1 MEDLCARC
9 RQYVYYDLT
18 RTDDSQ
24 SVGDDLVE
32 IVTQHNDWDE
42 ESVLD
47 RNHEGLGFLDDID

>member
-18 RTDDSQ
+18 ARTDDSQ
-24 SVGDDLVE
+24 PDAELAD
-32 IVTQHNDWDE
+32 IDTQRDDWDE

-47 RNHEGLGFLDDID
+47 RNHEGLGFLDDPD